1 MTREDLK
8 KLIRESIDEV
18 LTEMDTE
25 PPEPLE
31 AGEDHF
37 VNVLEDYK
45 DSLRNAL
52 DQLKKDEDNYDAY
65 DRAIEIAGMV
75 HDIVEDPR
83 TSQSDKDLINTDSEL
98 EQMLGVVHKMWMDN
112 GSSKPEKFNETWE
125 ESVGSGQFM
134 ENVLN
139 EKAPP
144 GMEPWVKANK
154 ERFVRQYGKKK
165 GIGVLY
171 ATAWQMFYKSKK
183 RDRSSARRSGE

>member
-52 DQLKKDEDNYDAY
+52 DQL
-65 DRAIEIAGMV
+65 
-75 HDIVEDPR
+75 
-83 TSQSDKDLINTDSEL
+83 
-98 EQMLGVVHKMWMDN
+98 
-112 GSSKPEKFNETWE
+112 
-125 ESVGSGQFM
+125 
-134 ENVLN
+134 
-139 EKAPP
+139 
-144 GMEPWVKANK
+144 
-154 ERFVRQYGKKK
+154 
-165 GIGVLY
+165 
-171 ATAWQMFYKSKK
+171 
-183 RDRSSARRSGE
+183 

>member
-37 VNVLEDYK
+37 VDVLEDYK

-65 DRAIEIAGMV
+65 DRAIEIARMV
-75 HDIVEDPR
+75 HDIVENPR

-98 EQMLGVVHKMWMDN
+98 EQMLGMVHKMWMDN
-112 GSSKPEKFNETWE
+112 GSSKPEKFYVNETWE

-144 GMEPWVKANK
+144 GMEQWVKANK
-154 ERFVRQYGKKK
+154 ERFVKQYGEKR
-165 GIGVLY
+165 GIAMTY
-171 ATAWQMFYKSKK
+171 ATAWKGYHKK
-183 RDRSSARRSGE
+183 SGETHGRK